1 MTTAGT
7 KSGDRVGVKVGT
19 KAAGELSGSS
29 SFEEAVRPRSARR
42 RLIDEA
48 TGSAPTPRSLTL
60 ELMAPNPRN
69 PRASLGDLEQLRS
82 LTQTQLQPCLV
93 VSRAAYLR
101 LWPQDEEKLAE
112 GTRYVVVNGCRRYAA
127 AQHFGLAELEVTVK
141 DQVAET
147 RESLL
152 AAAIQENIDRQ
163 DFDLLEEARA
173 VEAMVLACEGSSTA
187 AATRLNRT
195 KGWVSQ
201 RRALLE
207 LSEQMQAALRQ
218 GELPVREAR
227 RLARVPQADQY
238 TVWRREVEA
247 ARQRRAQDRAE
258 RLAADSSAHGA
269 ALPAPRDPA
278 AVAEQLLAQFSREQV
293 AELVRLLTAER

>member
-1 MTTAGT
+1 MKA
-7 KSGDRVGVKVGT
+7 SERLGDST
-19 KAAGELSGSS
+19 

-48 TGSAPTPRSLTL
+48 TGSVPQPRALPL
-60 ELMAPNPRN
+60 ELLAPNPRN
-69 PRASLGDLEQLRS
+69 PRESLGDLEQLRS
-82 LTQTQLQPCLV
+82 LTQNQLQPCLV

-101 LWPQDEEKLAE
+101 LWPQDEERLSEDA
-112 GTRYVVVNGCRRYAA
+112 RYVVVNGCRRYAA
-127 AQHFGLAELEVTVK
+127 ALHFGMTELEVTVK
-141 DQVAET
+141 DQVADT

-173 VEAMVLACEGSSTA
+173 VEAMVLACQGSTTT

-207 LSEQMQAALRQ
+207 LSDQMRAALRA
-218 GELPVREAR
+218 GDLPVRDAR

-238 TVWRREVEA
+238 TVWRREVES
-247 ARQRRAQDRAE
+247 ARVRRAQEKEERA
-258 RLAADSSAHGA
+258 ATV
-269 ALPAPRDPA
+269 PAPREPA
-278 AVAEQLLAQFSREQV
+278 ALARQLLEQFTTAEV
-293 AELVRLLTAER
+293 AELVRLLTAGR

>member
-1 MTTAGT
+1 MKA
-7 KSGDRVGVKVGT
+7 SDRLG
-19 KAAGELSGSS
+19 GSS

-48 TGSAPTPRSLTL
+48 TGSAPPPRVLPL
-60 ELMAPNPRN
+60 ELLAPNPRN
-69 PRASLGDLEQLRS
+69 PRESLGDLEQLRS
-82 LTQTQLQPCLV
+82 LTQNQLQPCLV
-93 VSRAAYLR
+93 VSRSAYLR
-101 LWPQDEEKLAE
+101 LWPQDEERMAQDA
-112 GTRYVVVNGCRRYAA
+112 RYVVVNGCRRYAA
-127 AQHFGLAELEVTVK
+127 ALHFGMTELEVTVK
-141 DQVAET
+141 DQVADT

-173 VEAMVLACEGSSTA
+173 VEAMVLACEGSTTT

-207 LSEQMQAALRQ
+207 LSEQMRAALRA
-218 GELPVREAR
+218 GDLPVRDAR
-227 RLARVPQADQY
+227 RLARVPRADQY

-247 ARQRRAQDRAE
+247 ARVRRAQEKAE
-258 RLAADSSAHGA
+258 RTAAV
-269 ALPAPRDPA
+269 PAPREPA
-278 AVAEQLLAQFSREQV
+278 ALARHLREQFTEEQL
-293 AELVRLLTAER
+293 AELVRLLTTGR